1 MRIVELRSWSFP
13 WVRQIFSISPPS
25 KVSAMAPCDPT
36 HFSNFNIFFPNF
48 PYFPGLGGEALCDPT
63 QLNSLIPLISHI
75 SSISRVWRRGTVW
88 PNSFSRF
95 LIISSVSSFPMG
107 EALWHN
113 VSRGHKWHGGIHV
126 MNELRWG
133 LGAWVEKNI
142 KSVYNTG
149 VGWGG
154 CNWSQELV

>member
-1 MRIVELRSWSFP
+1 MRIVELRYCSFS

-113 VSRGHKWHGGIHV
+113 VSRGHKWYGGIQV
-126 MNELRWG
+126 MIWTKV
-133 LGAWVEKNI
+133 GAWGMGWKKYKICVQHWG
-142 KSVYNTG
+142 G
-149 VGWGG
+149 VGG
-154 CNWSQELV
+154 V